1 MASGEISTVLPEG
14 GGGAGG
20 GTALPWIAGGSVR
33 GSTRRGSGVSSGSLV
48 SRSLKEFSGS
58 LRANWELLGGQD
70 NPLARS
76 SVSRREDVQDDEEAL
91 KWAALES
98 LPTYDRLRTSVFFNS
113 AAGNKDPVDVRLLT
127 AADRR
132 QLLDSLLKSSED
144 ENQQIL
150 VKLRNRLQK
159 VGIEMPTI
167 EVRYENVSIDADCY
181 VGNRALP
188 TLWNNT
194 QNFFEVMYTT
204 CARRIQN
211 YCYFSS
217 VKTYVDEEYVKMVEL
232 LLLQFC

>member
-1 MASGEISTVLPEG
+1 MASGEISTELPE

-20 GTALPWIAGGSVR
+20 GTAIPWIGGGSVR
-33 GSTRRGSGVSSGSLV
+33 GSTRRGSGVSSGGLV

-76 SVSRREDVQDDEEAL
+76 SVSRREDAQDDEEAL

-113 AAGNKDPVDVRLLT
+113 ATGNKDPVDVRLLT
-127 AADRR
+127 ATDRR

-150 VKLRNRLQK
+150 VKMRNRLQK
-159 VGIEMPTI
+159 
-167 EVRYENVSIDADCY
+167 Y
-181 VGNRALP
+181 V
-188 TLWNNT
+188 
-194 QNFFEVMYTT
+194 
-204 CARRIQN
+204 
-211 YCYFSS
+211 
-217 VKTYVDEEYVKMVEL
+217 
-232 LLLQFC
+232 